1 LSSIDFSIHM
11 ENPPLESE
19 IKEVSFS
26 MFNSCLNRLITVFLV
41 CLWLITEDYVTLNQ
55 KQY

>member
-1 LSSIDFSIHM
+1 M